1 MNKQLLLLILVIC
14 PSVVWGEITPEVN
27 MPDNISETQ
36 PVMNRLEEQYSDYN
50 AITNSGCG
58 DVTFKDF
65 TPEPYRSQKD
75 KKNNPV
81 YKGITFWVCDFENT
95 VKEDGFGP
103 GRLLP
108 EKVYFDKKSG
118 TWKKKKYHLSKD
130 ETKESLRRYGISNIS
145 DLQPVALYNIE
156 SVNAKGYAVINSNIP
171 KEDRDHGVKGKTISF
186 CLMHDGD
193 ALCGSGPMVYTFD
206 GKDVDFSPYVL
217 KSLETIEMGLPS
229 NL

>member
-1 MNKQLLLLILVIC
+1 MNKQFLSLILVL
-14 PSVVWGEITPEVN
+14 SSSTAWGKLIPEIN
-27 MPDNISETQ
+27 MPDNFSKDHFVI
-36 PVMNRLEEQYSDYN
+36 NKLEREYGDYN
-50 AITNSGCG
+50 FVTNGGCG

-75 KKNNPV
+75 KKNSPV
-81 YKGITFWVCDFENT
+81 YKGITSWVCDLENT

-118 TWKKKKYHLSKD
+118 NWKKKKYHLSKD

-145 DLQPVALYNIE
+145 DLEPVVVYNIE

-217 KSLETIEMGLPS
+217 KSLETIEMGLPAK
-229 NL
+229 L